1 MSSIALDKFGAPI
14 ALDRRLNAFPIAQR
28 ESLIR
33 SAKLAAIALRKLKTN
48 RCASVCRRNR
58 E

>member
-48 RCASVCRRNR
+48 RWASA
-58 E
+58 